1 MARPITTPDE
11 ALVAA
16 VAANRGGTA
25 AEVAAALG
33 IGQSTAQKR
42 LAALEAAGQVR
53 RDPGGRVDG
62 VRAPDRWHP
71 LETHQAVAPEPD
83 AATEGGGGPEPAE
96 DAPASADGSQRLGR
110 GALAAMVRDY
120 LAERPKESFGPAA
133 LGKALGRSQGAISNA
148 LAAMAERGEAVLVAD
163 KPRRYRIAR

>member
-1 MARPITTPDE
+1 MARPIATPDE

-16 VAANRGGTA
+16 VAASPGATA
-25 AEVAAALG
+25 VEVAAALG

-71 LETHQAVAPEPD
+71 LVIHDATAPEPD
-83 AATEGGGGPEPAE
+83 TGSEAVGGPEPAE
-96 DAPASADGSQRLGR
+96 DAPASADGSGRLGR
-110 GALAAMVRDY
+110 GALAALVRDY

-163 KPRRYRIAR
+163 KPRRYRISR

>member
-1 MARPITTPDE
+1 MPRPISTPDE

-16 VAANRGGTA
+16 VTADPGATA
-25 AEVAAALG
+25 AEVAGALG
-33 IGQSTAQKR
+33 IGQSTAKKR

-71 LETHQAVAPEPD
+71 LDTDGAATSEPD
-83 AATEGGGGPEPAE
+83 AHSEAGGDPEPAE
-96 DAPASADGSQRLGR
+96 VTAAASGGSGRLGR

-120 LAERPKESFGPAA
+120 LEARPKESFGPAA
-133 LGKALGRSQGAISNA
+133 LGKALGRSQGAVSNA